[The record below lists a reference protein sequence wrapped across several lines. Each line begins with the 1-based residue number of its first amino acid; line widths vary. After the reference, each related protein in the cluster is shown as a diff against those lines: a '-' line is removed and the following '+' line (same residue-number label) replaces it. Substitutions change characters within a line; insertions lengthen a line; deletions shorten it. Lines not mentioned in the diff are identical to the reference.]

1 MLKVKRFDTSPN
13 IERATRDHLNPFWK
27 KKASRNSSNDEMNVR
42 LSSLLAKE
50 CILKETNLIKL
61 YAIKIFTVFFIKSL
75 FVLEL
80 LNFNTFLCLKHYTVW
95 LRDRDTKNRDAEVI
109 GKFRNTV
116 LEKNG
121 DDKMASGSNQ

>member
-1 MLKVKRFDTSPN
+1 
-13 IERATRDHLNPFWK
+13 
-27 KKASRNSSNDEMNVR
+27 MNVR